1 MPKTN
6 SHKFIL
12 GTVQM
17 GLNYGINNSNGK
29 VSLKDSLEILEYAY
43 DNSIK
48 ILDSAEAYGNAHQII
63 GTFHKSQPSKLF
75 EVITKLPH
83 HFDSGIEEKV
93 TAYLSELQVTQL
105 HALLFHSFDS
115 YQKNIKNFEVLLKL
129 KADHKIK
136 HIGVSV
142 YNNEEIESVILNDH
156 VDIIQIP
163 FNLLD
168 NAALRGSILEKAK
181 SKGKIIHTRS
191 AFLQGLFF
199 KAIDSENNT
208 VKQLT
213 KELKQLNHIKEQNE
227 ISMAQLALNYC
238 LQQQA
243 IDNVLIGVDA
253 KAQLADNLNATNYT
267 ILPEV
272 IKEIDTIKVKNSD
285 LLNPSLWA

>member
-6 SHKFIL
+6 VHKFIL

-17 GLNYGINNSNGK
+17 GLDYGINNANGK
-29 VSLKDSLEILEYAY
+29 VSLEDSLDILEYAF
-43 DNSIK
+43 DNGIK
-48 ILDSAEAYGNAHQII
+48 ILDSAEAYGNAHEII
-63 GTFHKSQPSKLF
+63 GAFHKSQPTKSF

-83 HFDSGIEEKV
+83 HFDSEIKERVAK
-93 TAYLSELQVTQL
+93 YLNELHVTQL

-115 YQKNIKNFEVLLKL
+115 YKKNIKNFEALLEL
-129 KADHKIK
+129 KAQKKIK

-142 YNNEEIESVILNDH
+142 YTNEEIEAVILNDN

-168 NAALRGSILEKAK
+168 NAALRGEILEKAK

-199 KAIDSENNT
+199 KAINSKNNT
-208 VKQLT
+208 VKQLN
-213 KELKQLNHIKEQNE
+213 KELKELNQIKEQSD

-238 LQQQA
+238 LQQQT
-243 IDNVLIGVDA
+243 IDNVLIGVDS
-253 KAQLADNLNATNYT
+253 KAQLADNINAIYNT
-267 ILPEV
+267 IIPEV
-272 IKEIDTIKVKNSD
+272 IDEINSIKVKKLD
-285 LLNPSLWA
+285 LLNPSQWT